1 MAKKTV
7 GKTIRRKT
15 VRVTLPSGKVMT
27 EFDTRKP
34 EDLLRRAIDPNPLKR
49 FQIFEYDLQP
59 YIPTPWYFRA
69 ADAIINAV
77 EATEEAIEKAWAAL
91 GKVIANGDF
100 HHRS

>member
-15 VRVTLPSGKVMT
+15 VHVTLPSGEV
-27 EFDTRKP
+27 
-34 EDLLRRAIDPNPLKR
+34 RRIQM
-49 FQIFEYDLQP
+49 FHYDLQP
-59 YIPTPWYFRA
+59 HIPTPWYFRA
-69 ADAIINAV
+69 ADAIIHAAEDV
-77 EATEEAIEKAWAAL
+77 EDAIAKAWAAL